1 MRLIPESVEAGRKIP
16 GAEALVMRDLRVY
29 VNSLS
34 ADEHDASATF
44 YSRRADGPV
53 YRWLYEEGT
62 GRWRFS
68 RVRLSK
74 FDLRVLCVT
83 NWGAVPVELRTRL
96 GEHYLE

>member
-1 MRLIPESVEAGRKIP
+1 
-16 GAEALVMRDLRVY
+16 MRDLRVY
-29 VNSLS
+29 IDSLS
-34 ADEHDASATF
+34 ASAPDGSATF

-53 YRWLYEEGT
+53 YRWLYEEGA

-74 FDLRVLCVT
+74 FDLSALCVT
-83 NWGAVPVELRTRL
+83 NLGAVPVELRARL

>member
-1 MRLIPESVEAGRKIP
+1 
-16 GAEALVMRDLRVY
+16 MRDLRVY
-29 VNSLS
+29 VDPLS
-34 ADEHDASATF
+34 AGAHGAGATF

-53 YRWLYEEGT
+53 YRWLYEEGA

-74 FDLRVLCVT
+74 FDLKVLYVA
-83 NWGAVPVELRTRL
+83 NWGAIPDALRARL

>member
-1 MRLIPESVEAGRKIP
+1 
-16 GAEALVMRDLRVY
+16 MRDLRVY
-29 VNSLS
+29 FEPLS
-34 ADEHDASATF
+34 NGGPSGHSAF

-53 YRWLYEEGT
+53 YRWFYEEGA

-74 FDLRVLCVT
+74 FDLRVLCVAD
-83 NWGAVPVELRTRL
+83 WRAVPTSLRTRL

>member
-1 MRLIPESVEAGRKIP
+1 
-16 GAEALVMRDLRVY
+16 MRDLRVY
-29 VNSLS
+29 VEPLR
-34 ADEHDASATF
+34 EDAQAVRLTF

-53 YRWLYEEGT
+53 YRWLYEEGA

-74 FDLRVLCVT
+74 FDLKVLCVA
-83 NWGAVPVELRTRL
+83 NWGAVPVTLRARL

>member
-1 MRLIPESVEAGRKIP
+1 MIPESGEERRIVP
-16 GAEALVMRDLRVY
+16 GAEAAATMRDLRVY
-29 VNSLS
+29 VDPLNAGARGARS
-34 ADEHDASATF
+34 AF

-53 YRWLYEEGT
+53 YRWHYEEEA

-83 NWGAVPVELRTRL
+83 SWGAIPVTLRARL

>member
-1 MRLIPESVEAGRKIP
+1 MK
-16 GAEALVMRDLRVY
+16 DLQLY
-29 VNSLS
+29 VDCLS
-34 ADEHDASATF
+34 ADARDTCATS

-74 FDLRVLCVT
+74 FELRVFCVAD
-83 NWGAVPVELRTRL
+83 WRAVPASLRARL